1 MIVFEMCN
9 EAKTPTI
16 KCKTKTELK
25 QFLKN
30 KYLVTLENSSHFISH
45 RFDEKR
51 VNKKAEI
58 KWYWLSTTTRL
69 DYVNMIT
76 RESITL

>member
-1 MIVFEMCN
+1 MIVFEKCN
-9 EAKTPTI
+9 EAKIPTI
-16 KCKTKTELK
+16 KCKTETELK

-45 RFDEKR
+45 GFDEKR

-58 KWYWLSTTTRL
+58 KWYWLSTANRL

-76 RESITL
+76 RETMAL